1 MVAYDSITH
10 DGRHFFSTYNKFNK
24 DAVLNYLKKLKNRF
38 GKITSVMDRASQH
51 TAKIVTKWLD
61 ENKDCVKVLWL
72 PPGTPELAG
81 IERF

>member
-1 MVAYDSITH
+1 MVAFDIITH
-10 DGRHFFSTYNKFNK
+10 DGRHFFRTYDKFNK
-24 DAVLNYLKKLKNRF
+24 DTVLNYLKLKKCF
-38 GKITSVMDRASQH
+38 GKIAIVMDRASQH